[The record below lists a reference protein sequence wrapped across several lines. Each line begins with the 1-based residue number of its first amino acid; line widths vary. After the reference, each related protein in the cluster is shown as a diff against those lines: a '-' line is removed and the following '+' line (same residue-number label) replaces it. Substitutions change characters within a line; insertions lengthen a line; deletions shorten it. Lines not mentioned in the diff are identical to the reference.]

1 MKKGDMVLVKF
12 PFTDLSS
19 KKLRPALIMSDE
31 SKSKDFILAFI
42 TTQLEQKEKCDVLLP
57 IDSKNFQDTG
67 LKKESILKLNKL
79 TTLNRKMIVGRIGL
93 VKGELINEIN
103 KNLRDLFKI

>member
-1 MKKGDMVLVKF
+1 MLRNRKVNVK
-12 PFTDLSS
+12 
-19 KKLRPALIMSDE
+19 I
-31 SKSKDFILAFI
+31 SKSEIRVANKYDKYDALPIPGWRNLGNSGAYSKDQIDYSNKYTVDFI
-42 TTQLEQKEKCDVLLP
+42 
-57 IDSKNFQDTG
+57 SKNFQDTG